1 MGHLLTNDKKKYFVW
16 FKSIERNDFDMKLVK
31 LQNSGKMY
39 YGTKTKMKRDF
50 FCMKPLEEAIHK
62 RSKNTTGEPVNWLK
76 KNPIKVSYKKFLEV
90 DTELKILDLL
100 QCRGRSRDFNK
111 IRFTSLYKIVRP
123 ISIPKYK
130 GIMELLRYEYFN
142 NLTHNPNEKK

>member
-1 MGHLLTNDKKKYFVW
+1 MLFIKNEPY
-16 FKSIERNDFDMKLVK
+16 
-31 LQNSGKMY
+31 KM
-39 YGTKTKMKRDF
+39 
-50 FCMKPLEEAIHK
+50 
-62 RSKNTTGEPVNWLK
+62 V
-76 KNPIKVSYKKFLEV
+76 YKEFLEV
-90 DTELKILDLL
+90 DTVFKILDLL

-142 NLTHNPNEKK
+142 KLTHNPNEKK